1 MTRQDPRHLQNFDPK
16 TFWPSVAAQSDSLSI
31 YPNSSVSN
39 IAPRRPSLPHSE
51 SYIERQ
57 RLRNK
62 TIIWVISISFFV
74 VIVILIALFAWL
86 GAHNW
91 FKSEDD

>member
-1 MTRQDPRHLQNFDPK
+1 MLHPAGHHFHIRMNPGG
-16 TFWPSVAAQSDSLSI
+16 SVEDRCKSANA
-31 YPNSSVSN
+31 NC
-39 IAPRRPSLPHSE
+39 RE

>member
-1 MTRQDPRHLQNFDPK
+1 MLHPVGRHFHIRTNPRY
-16 TFWPSVAAQSDSLSI
+16 SI
-31 YPNSSVSN
+31 TDRCESANV
-39 IAPRRPSLPHSE
+39 RCRE

-62 TIIWVISISFFV
+62 TIIWVISLSFFV

-86 GAHNW
+86 GAHDW
-91 FKSEDD
+91 FKGRGN

>member
-1 MTRQDPRHLQNFDPK
+1 MLHPVGRHFLIRMKPRFPIMDRCESAN
-16 TFWPSVAAQSDSLSI
+16 A
-31 YPNSSVSN
+31 
-39 IAPRRPSLPHSE
+39 RCSE

-62 TIIWVISISFFV
+62 TIIWVISLSFFV

-91 FKSEDD
+91 FKGGGN